1 MHVWYVDAGTED
13 STEPGYTHCLVLSH
27 NGGTWVSPRQ
37 SAGVVYLAAPG
48 FLGRAGVA
56 AAGDDVGVRRDDGVV
71 VVAGLGSLEAG
82 EARAAVGVVTVRV

>member
-1 MHVWYVDAGTED
+1 M
-13 STEPGYTHCLVLSH
+13 
-27 NGGTWVSPRQ
+27 
-37 SAGVVYLAAPG
+37 AAPG
-48 FLGRAGVA
+48 FLGRAGAAA

>member
-1 MHVWYVDAGTED
+1 
-13 STEPGYTHCLVLSH
+13 
-27 NGGTWVSPRQ
+27 
-37 SAGVVYLAAPG
+37 LAAPG